1 MGLSKCLFL
10 PLTHQISSSILSDPT
25 TSLCAGSL
33 ASLRGIVETRL
44 GIGLFDVPVRT
55 PQQCD
60 LRSHQGT
67 AERPAALQIQ
77 YWKIA
82 KTETPPSPRFRLNFK
97 SSTQCRGLAF
107 CVGEP
112 SPSEAGPLFGSR
124 FDPPLVASCLITS
137 ISWHIYSQGPETQLE
152 THESLPFD
160 TIKVRLNSPSKPQ
173 SSCKSS
179 ATLPLL

>member
-1 MGLSKCLFL
+1 VGLSKCLFL

-25 TSLCAGSL
+25 SSLCAGSL
-33 ASLRGIVETRL
+33 ASLRGVVETRL

-60 LRSHQGT
+60 LEISSSHSRTARCITNTVLEDRQDRS
-67 AERPAALQIQ
+67 P
-77 YWKIA
+77 
-82 KTETPPSPRFRLNFK
+82 PRFRLNFK
-97 SSTQCRGLAF
+97 SSTQFRGLAF
-107 CVGEP
+107 CVEEQ

-124 FDPPLVASCLITS
+124 FDPPLEASCLITS
-137 ISWHIYSQGPETQLE
+137 ISWHIHSQGPETRLG

-160 TIKVRLNSPSKPQ
+160 TIKVRLNSASKPQ
-173 SSCKSS
+173 GSCKSS